1 MKLVIVGGGGFRVPQ
16 IVEVLSQA
24 RTGTGSHPG
33 LVVDEVCLH
42 DVSTARLDTM
52 RAVLRDLA
60 FPSSPRVTATT
71 ELRTALRGADFVFSA
86 FRVGGT
92 CGRVLDERVA
102 LAQGVL
108 GQETVGAGGYAF
120 AFRTIPAAM
129 ELARA
134 VREVAPGAWV
144 INFTNPAGIITQAM
158 RTVLG
163 ERVVGIC
170 DTPIGL
176 VRRSSAALGL
186 DPARISEVPGGP
198 AGGEGGAGLDF
209 DYVGLNHLGW
219 LRSLT
224 VDGSDRLPA
233 LIGDDS
239 LLDHIEEARAIG
251 VDWIRTLGMLPNE
264 YLFYYYLN
272 RESVARIREEA
283 QTRGEFLDQQQGAF
297 YREAA
302 AAPERAGELWT
313 ATHDEREATYMA
325 ESRSEEERA
334 GRREEDIAGGGYQQV
349 ALDLMTAISTGT
361 PARMI
366 LDVANSDAG
375 GAGPDGAGTGALL
388 IPQLREDAVVEVP
401 CLVDADGVHPRRVGA
416 LSGPELGL
424 VTSVKACEE
433 LVIEAAFT
441 GRRELAWRALAS
453 HPLVDSVN
461 VAKRVLDGYIQKN
474 PDVGAVFER

>member
-16 IVEVLSQA
+16 IIEVLAQA
-24 RTGTGSHPG
+24 RAGTGPHAG

-42 DVSTARLDTM
+42 DVAADRLDTLQ
-52 RAVLRDLA
+52 AVLRDFA
-60 FPSSPRVTATT
+60 YPQAPRVTTT
-71 ELRTALRGADFVFSA
+71 TSLEDAVRGADFVFSA

-92 CGRVLDERVA
+92 CGRVVDERVA
-102 LAQGVL
+102 LREGVL

-120 AFRTIPAAM
+120 AFRTIPQAM
-129 ELARA
+129 RLAHV
-134 VREVAPGAWV
+134 VRDIAPEAWV

-163 ERVVGIC
+163 ARVVGIC

-176 VRRSSAALGL
+176 IRRSSAALGL
-186 DPARISEVPGGP
+186 DPARVSEVGGSGSIDSDGRP
-198 AGGEGGAGLDF
+198 GLDF

-224 VDGSDRLPA
+224 VDGKDRLPG
-233 LIGDDS
+233 LIADDAA
-239 LLDHIEEARAIG
+239 LDHLEEARTIG
-251 VDWIRTLGMLPNE
+251 VDWIRALGMLPNE

-272 RESVARIREEA
+272 RESVARIRAES
-283 QTRGEFLDQQQGAF
+283 QTRGEFLDRQQAAF
-297 YREAA
+297 YRAA
-302 AAPERAGELWT
+302 AAEPDRAGDLWT
-313 ATHDEREATYMA
+313 QAHDEREATYMA
-325 ESRSEEERA
+325 ESRPEEQRA

-349 ALDLMTAISTGT
+349 ALDLMTSISTGA

-366 LDVANSDAG
+366 LDVENTDAG
-375 GAGPDGAGTGALL
+375 IL
-388 IPQLREDAVVEVP
+388 IPQLREDAVIEVP
-401 CLVDADGVHPRRVGA
+401 CLVDADGVHPQAVAA
-416 LSGPELGL
+416 LAGPELGL

-461 VAKRVLDGYIQKN
+461 VAKRVLEGYIAHN
-474 PDVGAVFER
+474 PDVASVLTH